1 MDFLWVYT
9 VWTKQLNEDYFLG
22 NRLVRTHR
30 KITYRCILHTSQFCT
45 QHSNLQSLIIFRKSQ
60 IPVIFKN
67 NPVVCFSFFAFP
79 GLQHFQQVALLFRS
93 QCFHRF
99 SANSFTIWSICSSRS
114 LSRSSLASAFCILG
128 IVYCM
133 NFSSTCNRSLD
144 GSAVRFLCIWS
155 RFLSINLENQ
165 LRRSWRVNKTTL

>member
-1 MDFLWVYT
+1 MRPT
-9 VWTKQLNEDYFLG
+9 
-22 NRLVRTHR
+22 
-30 KITYRCILHTSQFCT
+30 CISYTSQFCT

-67 NPVVCFSFFAFP
+67 NPVVCYNVFALRYMHLFSFFAFP